1 MNTANENQS
10 QYGPYSP
17 QELDRASKWLQAQG
31 TQFEI
36 IRNDQEARESLMND
50 GQNLV
55 NLADLR
61 TGIYLAQIFYISLP
75 TATDLQRQ
83 EFEMKFTL
91 KAESFP
97 HRKQSEIQ
105 NDEAVLHSSSL
116 KNKFK
121 KRGWAALLAVVI
133 VVQILIVLYNIV
145 SKES

>member
-1 MNTANENQS
+1 MSTTNENLN

-31 TQFEI
+31 IPFEI

-61 TGIYLAQIFYISLP
+61 TGIYLAQIFYLAFP
-75 TATDLQRQ
+75 KATDLQRKS
-83 EFEMKFTL
+83 FEDRFNL
-91 KAESFP
+91 KSESFP
-97 HRKQSEIQ
+97 HQKQVDLAD
-105 NDEAVLHSSSL
+105 DEAALHNSSL

-121 KRGWAALLAVVI
+121 KRGWASLLVALIVI
-133 VVQILIVLYNIV
+133 QILIVLFNIV